1 MAGISV
7 INLVIT
13 MQYFGDD
20 ETMNSIDYGVT
31 DELAIPKV
39 TAQMVKEGMGEF
51 ELSCVG
57 YMPSRILCAVGG
69 NYSVSMEDVSQ
80 YKLQGGIY

>member
-13 MQYFGDD
+13 MEYFGDD

-39 TAQMVKEGMGEF
+39 TA
-51 ELSCVG
+51 
-57 YMPSRILCAVGG
+57 
-69 NYSVSMEDVSQ
+69 
-80 YKLQGGIY
+80 